1 MDRALRTLYG
11 IMDHIRVSLMCI
23 IYELF
28 MIGNKDN
35 NIKRVT
41 IVNNHALIITTLLI
55 HIRFLPIWKK

>member
-1 MDRALRTLYG
+1 
-11 IMDHIRVSLMCI
+11 
-23 IYELF
+23 